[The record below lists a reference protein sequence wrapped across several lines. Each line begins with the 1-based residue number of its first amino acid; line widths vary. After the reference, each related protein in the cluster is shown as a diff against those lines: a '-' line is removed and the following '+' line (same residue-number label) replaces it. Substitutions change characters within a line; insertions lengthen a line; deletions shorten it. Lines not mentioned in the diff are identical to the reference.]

1 MLVLLLVVMVFM
13 VVVRVM
19 DSSVYLSCDQ
29 MGSVTEVG
37 RVHSIWQL
45 RHLERIRDLECELVF
60 VSQSTSH
67 PAALWGICMKWKLP
81 W

>member
-45 RHLERIRDLECELVF
+45 CHLKRREFTRWTKLD
-60 VSQSTSH
+60 H
-67 PAALWGICMKWKLP
+67 KYICATDGDNADKEDYP
-81 W
+81 GDEF